1 MIRQVFGM
9 LYCHRQ
15 IEIDRER
22 NKTFVNERQEHFSHE
37 GLITAL
43 HFIYSFLRFD
53 KNHKSHTSLHRIN
66 CQSKTSKL
74 RWLSKSAV
82 FGTFDTVFTTPDCF
96 VIDILFFK
104 LYKLFKNK
112 RFCITVTQLVYH
124 FVDSKIN
131 LHPLYCYFKFS
142 ACLIFQLSSNKT
154 VLTLVLI
161 TPTS

>member
-53 KNHKSHTSLHRIN
+53 KNHKSHTSLQRIN

-74 RWLSKSAV
+74 RWLSRSAAL
-82 FGTFDTVFTTPDCF
+82 GTFDTVFTTPDCF

-112 RFCITVTQLVYH
+112 RFVSLSHNWCTTLWIVKFICIHFTV
-124 FVDSKIN
+124 I
-131 LHPLYCYFKFS
+131 
-142 ACLIFQLSSNKT
+142 SSFLLASFFNFRVIKQY
-154 VLTLVLI
+154 
-161 TPTS
+161 